1 MKTDVI
7 TMSRLRTSYITIG
20 LSLFACSLLLCA
32 ACPAWAG
39 VRRPF
44 PQHVAYTP
52 GTIKPNH
59 VTQTQ
64 LDNAVSAFYETWKTQ
79 YLRTGDSEGC
89 QPGRYYVRFSP
100 SGPTIAVS
108 EGQGYGMII
117 TALMAG
123 YDSSAKTY
131 FDGLYWYYKDHPSQ
145 NHPDL
150 MAWKQVTG
158 CITPADENGSATDGD
173 MDIAYALLLADA
185 QWGSTGTIN
194 YRQEAL
200 SVIQAIMAQEINP
213 STWSILLGDWVES
226 SEPAYYY
233 GTRTSDFML
242 NHLRAYQAASGDARW
257 GQVLTTTYN
266 LIDAMQTSYGPAT
279 GLLPDFIQNLN
290 STPQPAA
297 PSYLE
302 GPYDGHYYYNACR
315 DPWRIGVEYLL
326 SADPRAKTAADAIN
340 TWIRNKAGDNP
351 AGIHAG
357 YYLNGDDLP
366 ENDYTTMAFVAPLGV
381 SAMVDANNQA
391 WLNSL
396 WNLVLSQPLD
406 GYYEDTL
413 KLLAMLVMS
422 GNWWSPSSSS
432 SYLLW
437 TK

>member
-1 MKTDVI
+1 MKTDII
-7 TMSRLRTSYITIG
+7 TKNRLRTSYITIV
-20 LSLFACSLLLCA
+20 LSFFGFSLLLFA
-32 ACPAWAG
+32 VCPARAG
-39 VRRPF
+39 VQQPF

-59 VTQTQ
+59 VRQTQ
-64 LDNAVSAFYETWKTQ
+64 LDSVVTAFYAAWKTQ
-79 YLRTGDSEGC
+79 YLKTGDSEGC

-100 SGPTIAVS
+100 DGPIIAVS

-123 YDSSAKTY
+123 YDSNAKTY

-145 NHPDL
+145 NHPAL

-158 CITPADENGSATDGD
+158 CVTPTDENGSATDGD
-173 MDIAYALLLADA
+173 MDIAYALLLADV
-185 QWGSTGTIN
+185 QWGSAGAIN

-200 SVIQAIMAQEINP
+200 NVIQAIMAQEINP
-213 STWSILLGDWVES
+213 STWSILLGDWVEPA
-226 SEPAYYY
+226 EPAYYY
-233 GTRTSDFML
+233 GTRTSDFMF
-242 NHLRAYQAASGDARW
+242 NHLRAYQTASGDAHW
-257 GQVLTTTYN
+257 DQVLTTTYN
-266 LIDAMQTSYGPAT
+266 LIHAMQTTYSPNT

-302 GPYDGHYYYNACR
+302 GPYDGHYDYNACR

-326 SADPRAKTAADAIN
+326 SADLRAKAAADAIN
-340 TWIRNKAGDNP
+340 IWIRNKTGNNP
-351 AGIHAG
+351 ANIHAG
-357 YYLNGDDLP
+357 YYLNGTDLP
-366 ENDYTTMAFVAPLGV
+366 DNDYTTMAFVAPLGV
-381 SAMVDANNQA
+381 GAMVDSSNQA
-391 WLNSL
+391 WLNSV
-396 WNLVLSQPLD
+396 WNLVVSQPLE

-422 GNWWSPSSSS
+422 GNWWSPSPSS

-437 TK
+437 AK

>member
-1 MKTDVI
+1 MNRFRKSFIAIISGVC
-7 TMSRLRTSYITIG
+7 G
-20 LSLFACSLLLCA
+20 FSLLLCIAYPVYA
-32 ACPAWAG
+32 A
-39 VRRPF
+39 VQRPF

-64 LDNAVSAFYETWKTQ
+64 LDNAVTAFYTIWKTQ

-100 SGPTIAVS
+100 DGPTIAVS

-123 YDSSAKTY
+123 YDSNAKTY

-145 NHPDL
+145 NHPAL

-158 CITPADENGSATDGD
+158 CITPAGENSSATDGD

-185 QWGSTGTIN
+185 QWGSAGTIN

-200 SVIQAIMAQEINP
+200 NVIQAIMAQEINP
-213 STWSILLGDWVES
+213 GTWSIMLGDWVEPT
-226 SEPAYYY
+226 EPTYYY

-266 LIDAMQTSYGPAT
+266 LIDAMQISYSPAT

-302 GPYDGHYYYNACR
+302 GPYDGDYYYNACR

-340 TWIRNKAGDNP
+340 TWIRNKTGNDP
-351 AGIHAG
+351 ANIHAG
-357 YYLNGDDLP
+357 YYLNGADLP

-381 SAMVDANNQA
+381 GAMLDSSNQA

-396 WNLVLSQPLD
+396 WDLVVSQSLE

-422 GNWWSPSSSS
+422 GNWWSPSPSS

>member
-1 MKTDVI
+1 MKTF
-7 TMSRLRTSYITIG
+7 YIVIG
-20 LSLFACSLLLCA
+20 LSLFGFSWLLCS
-32 ACPAWAG
+32 ACPVWAEA
-39 VRRPF
+39 RRPF
-44 PQHVAYTP
+44 PQHVVYTP
-52 GTIKPNH
+52 GTIKPDH

-64 LDNAVSAFYETWKTQ
+64 LDRAVSAFYAAWKTQ
-79 YLRTGDSEGC
+79 YLKTGDSEGC

-100 SGPTIAVS
+100 DGPTIAVS

-123 YDSSAKTY
+123 SDSNAKTY

-145 NHPDL
+145 NHPYL
-150 MAWKQVTG
+150 MAWKQVSG
-158 CITPADENGSATDGD
+158 CVTPSEENSSATDGD
-173 MDIAYALLLADA
+173 MDIAYALLFADA

-200 SVIQAIMAQEINP
+200 NVMQAIMAQDINP
-213 STWSILLGDWVES
+213 NTWSIMLGDWVEPA
-226 SEPAYYY
+226 EPVYYY

-242 NHLRAYQAASGDARW
+242 NHLRAYQTMSGDARW

-266 LIDAMQTSYGPAT
+266 LIHAMQTTYSPNT

-297 PSYLE
+297 SSYLE
-302 GPYDGHYYYNACR
+302 GPYDGQYNYNACR

-326 SADPRAKTAADAIN
+326 SADPRAKAAADAIN
-340 TWIRNKAGDNP
+340 TWIRNKTGNDP
-351 AGIHAG
+351 AAIHAG
-357 YYLNGDDLP
+357 YDLNGADLP
-366 ENDYTTMAFVAPLGV
+366 DNDYISMAFVAPLGV
-381 SAMVDANNQA
+381 SAMVDSSNQA
-391 WLNSL
+391 WLNSV
-396 WNLVLSQPLD
+396 WNLVVNQPLD
-406 GYYEDTL
+406 AYYEDTL

-422 GNWWSPSSSS
+422 GNWWSPSASS